1 MFVNKV
7 GQNKKWDG
15 LQTLTMEKEMWFII
29 TGFTVKHWL
38 YVALKRSELHVY
50 PVVRWGY

>member
-29 TGFTVKHWL
+29 TGFTAKI
-38 YVALKRSELHVY
+38 VY
-50 PVVRWGY
+50 SARYFTVNQ

>member
-29 TGFTVKHWL
+29 TGFTAKIYFVLVWL
-38 YVALKRSELHVY
+38 
-50 PVVRWGY
+50 